1 MFDEQDLARVAAVG
15 WSGTKL
21 EVNDIL
27 WLVRKIRDKMP
38 GLEKDLKETLF
49 TELNFVCYTATTVEL
64 PESMELNN
72 LTHCYARRDN
82 QPSLL

>member
-1 MFDEQDLARVAAVG
+1 M
-15 WSGTKL
+15 S
-21 EVNDIL
+21 
-27 WLVRKIRDKMP
+27 

-72 LTHCYARRDN
+72 LTHWYARRDT
-82 QPSLL
+82 QPSFAIIGVFTYLINSSLLQRYGTGVVSEI